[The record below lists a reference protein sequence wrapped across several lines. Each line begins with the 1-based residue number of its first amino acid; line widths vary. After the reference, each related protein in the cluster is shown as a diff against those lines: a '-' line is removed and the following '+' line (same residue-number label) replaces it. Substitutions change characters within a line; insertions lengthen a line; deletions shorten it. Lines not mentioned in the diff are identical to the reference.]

1 MSRTDRKDQII
12 AAALELFRSKGFADV
27 STRDLAEHAG
37 LSRSHVYHYFSDW
50 KELRREAF
58 VRFANEQLEEARA
71 SIADA
76 APREA
81 LLGFLTDCLPAS
93 ADDGWALWLDAW
105 DEAMHDAE
113 LAAAYLVV
121 NSQWQGMLGGLIER
135 GVVAG
140 VFRCASSERTAR
152 QLFAQ
157 AMGYADDLLLQ
168 PSAEAAAVA
177 LGEVMEVAGLLLGI
191 DPSDEFMR
199 LSAGTA
205 TLPPDALD

>member
-1 MSRTDRKDQII
+1 MSRTERKDQII

-37 LSRSHVYHYFSDW
+37 LSRSHVYHYFTDW

-58 VRFANEQLEEARA
+58 IRFANEQLEEVRA
-71 SIADA
+71 PLVGV
-76 APREA
+76 APLTA
-81 LLGFLTDCLPAS
+81 LQGFLKDCLPAS

-121 NSQWQGMLGGLIER
+121 NTQWQAMLAQIIEQ
-135 GVVAG
+135 GVVTE
-140 VFRCASSERTAR
+140 VFRCASPERAAR
-152 QLFAQ
+152 QIFAQ

-168 PSAEAAAVA
+168 PSSKAAEAA
-177 LGEVMEVAGLLLGI
+177 LDEVMEVAALLLGFVRA
-191 DPSDEFMR
+191 DD
-199 LSAGTA
+199 
-205 TLPPDALD
+205 